1 MVDPKAPPP
10 PNPANR
16 INPPPQQ
23 RNQSAPNSPTSN
35 SPQSQQERGR
45 TDREPSKVASDRPQQ
60 KDIDEQR
67 LGDASASGNWR
78 RDEGEVIGENP
89 ASIDF
94 VGAYPW
100 PNVGEPGE
108 NRDDTTILR
117 PPVRDSLEA
126 QETPAEEQRRK
137 SDNDARARA
146 IAAERVDDSP
156 LEQEYPS
163 NPASAF
169 RTQRRKDEENADRN
183 RDHRLNHPAEQN
195 RPHSAA

>member
-1 MVDPKAPPP
+1 MVDPKVQHQPVPNRTDPPAGYKAPA
-10 PNPANR
+10 PNQPL
-16 INPPPQQ
+16 
-23 RNQSAPNSPTSN
+23 PNSPRHDAPKGSAKADT
-35 SPQSQQERGR
+35 
-45 TDREPSKVASDRPQQ
+45 ASDRPQQ

-67 LGDASASGNWR
+67 LGGANASGNWR
-78 RDEGEVIGENP
+78 REEGEVIGENP

-117 PPVRDSLEA
+117 PPVRDSLEV

-146 IAAERVDDSP
+146 LFAEKVDDSQ
-156 LEQEYPS
+156 LEQDYPS

-169 RTQRRKDEENADRN
+169 RTQRRKDEESAN
-183 RDHRLNHPAEQN
+183 HRTN
-195 RPHSAA
+195 RPSEHNRPAA